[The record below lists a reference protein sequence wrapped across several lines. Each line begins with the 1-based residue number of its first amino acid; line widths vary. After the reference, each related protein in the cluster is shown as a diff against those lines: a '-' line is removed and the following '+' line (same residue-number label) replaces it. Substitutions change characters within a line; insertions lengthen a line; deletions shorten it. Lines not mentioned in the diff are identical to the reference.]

1 MLRMSLS
8 PFVMGA
14 YMATGLVTTFPVTAL
29 AETKAWTL
37 EAGVQRALDTAPEMR
52 AADAQVA
59 AREGGLRQAGAW
71 PNPAVELRTDRKLG
85 LDSGGGGTDVRYA
98 AVNQPL
104 PLLRLWRQRRV
115 AEAQLAGE
123 RENRRY
129 QRLLLEQQVAQAYHA
144 VQFAAAQHA
153 LARERRELMEEIA
166 TGRDRL
172 VRYLAPTER
181 VRLGILREQAAQAI
195 ASTEGEYT
203 EAAAQLRALLAL
215 PADAE
220 PQTVPLIPAALP
232 VPLATLLARFE
243 GHPGI
248 AGARLE
254 QDAAHAGVGAAR
266 SQRFADPVLALFRER
281 DTFGGVERD
290 YSGVSL
296 SVQIPLW
303 NLNNGG
309 VTKAVAEMDA
319 ARARHDTR
327 ARDLDARLRKSHLHL
342 NHLIEQAEH
351 HRTGVLEPGTRL
363 FALTRKSFGVG
374 EVSVL
379 ALVDAHDNYFSARN
393 RYLELLA
400 QQWLE
405 ATNLRLAAG
414 QSLLVTEA
422 AP

>member
-1 MLRMSLS
+1 
-8 PFVMGA
+8 
-14 YMATGLVTTFPVTAL
+14 
-29 AETKAWTL
+29 
-37 EAGVQRALDTAPEMR
+37 
-52 AADAQVA
+52 
-59 AREGGLRQAGAW
+59 
-71 PNPAVELRTDRKLG
+71 
-85 LDSGGGGTDVRYA
+85 
-98 AVNQPL
+98 
-104 PLLRLWRQRRV
+104 
-115 AEAQLAGE
+115 
-123 RENRRY
+123 
-129 QRLLLEQQVAQAYHA
+129 
-144 VQFAAAQHA
+144 
-153 LARERRELMEEIA
+153 
-166 TGRDRL
+166 
-172 VRYLAPTER
+172 
-181 VRLGILREQAAQAI
+181 
-195 ASTEGEYT
+195 
-203 EAAAQLRALLAL
+203 
-215 PADAE
+215 
-220 PQTVPLIPAALP
+220 
-232 VPLATLLARFE
+232 LLARFA

-254 QDAAHAGVGAAR
+254 QDAAHAGVDAAR

-379 ALVDAHDNYFSARN
+379 VLVDAHDNYFSARN

-405 ATNLRLAAG
+405 AADLRLAAG